1 MKATIEVTGWE
12 SSIMRP
18 LVVKSAADIN
28 KIFKSAKTVVPL
40 TESIF
45 GKKA

>member
-1 MKATIEVTGWE
+1 
-12 SSIMRP
+12 MRP
-18 LVVKSAADIN
+18 IIVKSAADIN
-28 KIFKSAKTVVPL
+28 KIFIQAKNIVPL